1 MKILYPVIAGIVGF
15 FIGICIVRVPYLSL
29 DPQINIV
36 DVANLLAVI
45 VLAFMIPVILSVRL
59 DSKKA
64 HKELLIIEVS
74 TLCENL
80 LSINNLIATMA
91 GKTPSRDEFN
101 QVLNLFKRARNQMSQ
116 IDIEVAALN
125 DKASLQKCQK
135 LSDDLSFYWSSV
147 TGNDGIKTANFIVSP
162 AFIWKQVAKY
172 ENVIKVARAL
182 KFEINRVL

>member
-1 MKILYPVIAGIVGF
+1 MKYIYAILI
-15 FIGICIVRVPYLSL
+15 FICGVFLGACIVRVPFLTL

-36 DVANLLAVI
+36 EVANLLAVI
-45 VLAFMIPVILSVRL
+45 VLAFMIPIILSVRL

-80 LSINNLIATMA
+80 LNINNLIATMA

-101 QVLNLFKRARNQMSQ
+101 QVVSLFKRARSQMSQ
-116 IDIEVAALN
+116 IDTEVAALN
-125 DKASLQKCQK
+125 DKSSLQKCRK
-135 LSDDLSFYWSSV
+135 LSDDLSVYWSSV
-147 TGNDGIKTANFIVSP
+147 TGNDGIKTTNFIVSP

-172 ENVIKVARAL
+172 ENAIKVARTL
-182 KFEINRVL
+182 KFEINRVI